1 MNIKFKITTLFV
13 LLVTAILLLLS
24 FSVYYFASLE
34 RLEAF
39 HKRLK
44 GRSNS
49 SAQFFTLF
57 GDNDSTRALMNQF
70 DSALAFSLPRKSVAI
85 YDDNNRRLYSY
96 NENARDSINATPEL
110 LAEARNQKEYY
121 FSPGDRDAIAIYH
134 SDSSRNNIVVIAAS
148 YDEDGWTRLS
158 RFKDILIIS
167 FFIGIGTT
175 LIVGFV
181 FSVQLVKP
189 IAQIIHEVKDISS
202 YNLSHH
208 IRAGTGHDELSQLAS
223 TFNDLLSR
231 LEESFIIQRRFISNA
246 SHELSTP
253 LASMLSQLDITL
265 QKDRNPEEY
274 RQVMMSLR
282 EDVQQMRQ
290 LTKSLLEIA
299 RTGAEGSIELSE
311 VRIDE
316 VLFKVVAAVQ
326 KISPD
331 YKVEV
336 YFNDFPDDEKSFL
349 VFGNSDLL
357 YSSLQNIVENGC
369 KYSPDFISWLTLSF
383 ENDEVIIEVKN
394 KGDVIAEEEIKN
406 IFQPFYRATTSPEIK
421 GFGLGLALAKRII
434 HLHKGSIHVESDIA
448 TGTIFRIKL
457 PSVRAFTYR

>member
-34 RLEAF
+34 RVEAF
-39 HKRLK
+39 RKRLQ
-44 GRSNS
+44 GRATS
-49 SAQFFTLF
+49 SAQFFSLF
-57 GDNDSTRALMNQF
+57 GNNDSTRILMTQF
-70 DSALAFSLPRKSVAI
+70 DSALAFALPRKSVAVF
-85 YDDNNRRLYSY
+85 DDKDRLLYRY
-96 NENARDSINATPEL
+96 YENISDTVSVGREL
-110 LAEARNQKEYY
+110 LSQVRRQKEY
-121 FSPGDRDAIAIYH
+121 FFTAGDRDAIATYH
-134 SDSSRNNIVVIAAS
+134 TDSAVNMVVVAAA
-148 YDEDGWTRLS
+148 YDRDGWERLS
-158 RFKDILIIS
+158 RFQDILIIS
-167 FFIGIGTT
+167 FFIGIGST

-189 IAQIIHEVKDISS
+189 ITQIIHEVKDISS
-202 YNLSHH
+202 YNLSHQ
-208 IRAGTGHDELSQLAS
+208 IKAGTGHDELSQLAN
-223 TFNDLLSR
+223 TFNDLLAR
-231 LEESFIIQRRFISNA
+231 LQESFIIQRRFISNA

-253 LASMLSQLDITL
+253 LTSMLSQLEVTL
-265 QKDRNPEEY
+265 HKDRNQEEY
-274 RQVMMSLR
+274 RQVMLSIR

-331 YKVEV
+331 YRVEV
-336 YFNDFPDDEKSFL
+336 HFNDFPDDEKSFL
-349 VFGNSDLL
+349 VFGNSELL

-369 KYSPDFISWLTLSF
+369 KYSPDHVSWLDLKF
-383 ENDEVIIEVKN
+383 ENDNVITEVRN

-406 IFQPFYRATTSPEIK
+406 IFQPFYRASVSPDIK
-421 GFGLGLALAKRII
+421 GFGLGLALARRII
-434 HLHKGSIHVESDIA
+434 HLHKGNIDVQSDIT
-448 TGTIFRIKL
+448 TGTVFRISL
-457 PSVRAFTYR
+457 PSVRAFTYQ

>member
-1 MNIKFKITTLFV
+1 M
-13 LLVTAILLLLS
+13 LVTAILLLIS

-34 RLEAF
+34 RTNAF
-39 HKRLK
+39 RKRLK
-44 GRSNS
+44 GRANS
-49 SAQFFTLF
+49 SAQFVTLF
-57 GDNDSTRALMNQF
+57 GDNDSTRSLMNQF
-70 DSALAFSLPRKSVAI
+70 DSALAFSLPRKSVI
-85 YDDNNRRLYSY
+85 VYDDSNHQVY
-96 NENARDSINATPEL
+96 NYHEHANDSLDVSPEIL
-110 LAEARNQKEYY
+110 REARAQKEFY
-121 FSPGDRDAIAIYH
+121 FTPGDRDAIAIYH
-134 SDSSRNNIVVIAAS
+134 SDSTKNMVVVAAS
-148 YDEDGWTRLS
+148 YDADGWQRLG

-175 LIVGFV
+175 LIVGYV

-189 IAQIIHEVKDISS
+189 IKEIIHEVKDISS

-208 IRAGTGHDELSQLAS
+208 IKAGESNDELNQLAN

-231 LEESFIIQRRFISNA
+231 LQESFIIQRRFISNA

-253 LASMLSQLDITL
+253 LTSMLSQLEVTL
-265 QKDRNPEEY
+265 HKDRNPEEY
-274 RQVMMSLR
+274 RQVMLSIR

-326 KISPD
+326 KISPE

-336 YFNDFPDDEKSFL
+336 HFNDFPEDEKSFL

-383 ENDEVIIEVKN
+383 DNEEVIIEVRN
-394 KGDVIAEEEIKN
+394 KGDIIAEEEIKN
-406 IFQPFYRATTSPEIK
+406 IFQPFYRATASPEIK
-421 GFGLGLALAKRII
+421 GFGLGLALARRII
-434 HLHKGSIHVESDIA
+434 HLHKGTITVQSDIA
-448 TGTIFRIKL
+448 TGTVFRIAL
-457 PSVRAFTYR
+457 PSVKAFTYR